1 MNRCETFSFGLQQS
15 LSNSLGNFNGN
26 FLGDIFLH
34 QFLLE
39 INHNLSKIF
48 LSDLLVPHNILEL
61 TDPLIKEGVCL
72 FIIFILI
79 AIQKP
84 SYFFITFRHV
94 NV

>member
-1 MNRCETFSFGLQQS
+1 MDRCETFSFSLQQS
-15 LSNSLGNFNGN
+15 LSNSLGDFNGN
-26 FLGDIFLH
+26 FLGDILLH

-48 LSDLLVPHNILEL
+48 LSDLLVPDNILEL

-72 FIIFILI
+72 FIIFILV

-84 SYFFITFRHV
+84 SYLLITFRHV